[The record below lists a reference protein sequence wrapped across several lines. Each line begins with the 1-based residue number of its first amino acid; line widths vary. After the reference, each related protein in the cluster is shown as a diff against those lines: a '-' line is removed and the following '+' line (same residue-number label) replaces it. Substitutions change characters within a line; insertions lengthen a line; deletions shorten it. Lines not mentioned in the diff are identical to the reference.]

1 MSNYGDAHR
10 VDSGLNAIGKRGH
23 EWAVKKGFWEKF
35 NGSFAYK
42 IQRIRDHAIYAMQ
55 AFQEGEKDQV
65 TVPSDKIDSSRF
77 AEKLADGIIESA
89 SFLHA
94 MGYDPEEVVKA
105 KMDFNDKRAD
115 KQ

>member
-1 MSNYGDAHR
+1 MR
-10 VDSGLNAIGKRGH
+10 LNEIGKRGH

-42 IQRIRDHAIYAMQ
+42 IGRIRDHAIYALL
-55 AFQEGEKDQV
+55 AYKEGEKDQA
-65 TVPSDKIDSSRF
+65 TVPSDKINNSRF
-77 AEKLADGIIESA
+77 AEKIADGIIEAA

-94 MGYDPEEVVKA
+94 MGYDAEQVVKD